1 MHLVNTGTTQVALP
15 QSSPASTGGFYSVLT
30 LAFLIGISV
39 WFGFRVDSAQHGIMC
54 ICESFTYLLIGLSI
68 LFLLCCK
75 RSLYILNPQP
85 FSDVWFVN
93 AFSHLEVVSITV
105 SYLIIGM
112 CGMCSLHG
120 IGGVCACTGR
130 PEADIRLFSIAFHS
144 IYGGTISPW

>member
-1 MHLVNTGTTQVALP
+1 MHLQIFHLSPDRVVHFFLVVLQAFFIYSESSAL
-15 QSSPASTGGFYSVLT
+15 LR
-30 LAFLIGISV
+30 L
-39 WFGFRVDSAQHGIMC
+39 
-54 ICESFTYLLIGLSI
+54 
-68 LFLLCCK
+68 
-75 RSLYILNPQP
+75 
-85 FSDVWFVN
+85 WFVN